1 MERQTSETGAHS
13 LQLRSVSHRYGDV
26 TAVDE
31 VSLDIGAGELV
42 ALLGPSGCGK
52 TTLLRII
59 AGFVQPSAGD
69 VCVDGR
75 SVIDVPPTKRGIGIV
90 FQNFA
95 LFPHMVVSENV
106 AYGLK
111 ARRMER
117 KRITETVTRMLELVR
132 LGEMHA
138 RYPRE
143 LSGGQQQRVALA
155 RALAVNPRILLLDEP
170 FGALDKN
177 LRLDMQIELKKIQH
191 DFGVTCILVTHD
203 QEEALSMSD
212 RVAVLRHGKVEQ
224 LAKPVEIYDAP
235 ASLFVSTFVGT
246 SNLIRGEVLE
256 AKGAELVVRLN
267 CGTVVAARTSGR
279 LRSGTRV
286 IMSVRPEH
294 FRIAE
299 GATSDRLA
307 GTINVIVP
315 MGPTVIFEVGL
326 NDGSAIK
333 VTEPRHLDKRIPER
347 GKDVHV
353 TIRPDAVVSV
363 FPEH

>member
-1 MERQTSETGAHS
+1 
-13 LQLRSVSHRYGDV
+13 
-26 TAVDE
+26 
-31 VSLDIGAGELV
+31 
-42 ALLGPSGCGK
+42 
-52 TTLLRII
+52 
-59 AGFVQPSAGD
+59 
-69 VCVDGR
+69 
-75 SVIDVPPTKRGIGIV
+75 VIDVPPTKRGIGIV

-111 ARRMER
+111 ARGMDRTH
-117 KRITETVTRMLELVR
+117 IAETVNRMLELVR
-132 LGEMHA
+132 LDEMHS

-177 LRLDMQIELKKIQH
+177 LRLDMQIELKKIQN

-212 RVAVLRHGKVEQ
+212 RVAVLREGKIEQ

-235 ASLFVSTFVGT
+235 ASLFVNTFVGT
-246 SNLIRGEVLE
+246 SNLIHGEVLE
-256 AKGAELVVRLN
+256 AKGTELAVRLN
-267 CGTVVAARTSGR
+267 CGTVVAAKTAGR
-279 LRSGTRV
+279 HRSGTRV

-294 FRIAE
+294 LRVSE
-299 GATSDRLA
+299 DATSASLA
-307 GTINVIVP
+307 GTINVVVP

-326 NDGSAIK
+326 KDGSAIK
-333 VTEPRHLDKRIPER
+333 VTEPRRPDKRIPER
-347 GKDVHV
+347 GADVHV
-353 TIRPDAVVSV
+353 TVLPDAVVSV